1 MIVSRAELSNPIFL
15 DSKEDTA
22 GKKSPAIVEQSSPKA
37 KETEMQPKNS
47 HQELK
52 RDVSKDKKSPE
63 KVEQSSLKETEIQ
76 SRKSLQEPKSCDVK
90 AVRFE
95 NLPSTV
101 ESVAGAVK
109 NSKDMTADKGAE
121 TLETEPNDEPKRSQ
135 AERPFLPEE
144 PFNCTVTWVN
154 NPEDFFITPT
164 DKSKDFEDIL
174 LNTQDPSSAKVDL
187 ALDTLC
193 LCEVDD
199 IWYRARI
206 EKISP
211 DKSKVKVLLVDTG
224 RKETIVASELR
235 KLDAYRDTPGLATKV
250 GLAGIRPAGTT
261 WADDDIANFKTLVDL
276 EGNMEFIAKI
286 VEECDGQPKVE
297 MKDVNQGM
305 DIKSMLIE
313 LGIAVEKG
321 KN

>member
-1 MIVSRAELSNPIFL
+1 MLN
-15 DSKEDTA
+15 
-22 GKKSPAIVEQSSPKA
+22 SSPSTDSTA
-37 KETEMQPKNS
+37 EA
-47 HQELK
+47 
-52 RDVSKDKKSPE
+52 
-63 KVEQSSLKETEIQ
+63 
-76 SRKSLQEPKSCDVK
+76 CVK
-90 AVRFE
+90 PIR
-95 NLPSTV
+95 NT
-101 ESVAGAVK
+101 
-109 NSKDMTADKGAE
+109 
-121 TLETEPNDEPKRSQ
+121 
-135 AERPFLPEE
+135 RPLPEE

-224 RKETIVASELR
+224 RKETIAASELR
-235 KLDAYRDTPGLATKV
+235 KLDAYRDTPGLAMKV
-250 GLAGIRPAGTT
+250 GLAGIRPAGAT
-261 WADDDIANFKTLVDL
+261 WTDDDIANFKSLMDL
-276 EGNMEFIAKI
+276 EGNIEFIAKI
-286 VEECDGQPKVE
+286 VEECDGLPKIQ

-313 LGIAVEKG
+313 LGVAIAKG
-321 KN
+321 NLITSVSYFARKFEFPMLHTYY